1 MKLSVIIPYHEPLE
15 LTLQLL
21 DVLIP
26 QLTEECELCIV
37 DDDVNT
43 YKLDEYKSD
52 RVKIIHHKVN
62 SGAAGKPR
70 NTGID
75 NTTGEYISFIDS
87 DDMVSDSYISKIL
100 EKINTSEFDYCFY
113 SWKFIG
119 ETDKEVIIKD
129 KPPQWNCGVVN
140 CIYKRETIGNE
151 RFNEAM
157 KYAEDYDFNV
167 RARKGK
173 KENILDIIYFYRNGR
188 KDSLSW
194 KRKYMKQ

>member
-1 MKLSVIIPYHEPLE
+1 MKLSIIIPYHEPLD

-26 QLTEECELCIV
+26 QLTNECELCIV

-52 RVKIIHHKVN
+52 RVKVIHHEAN

-87 DDMVSDSYISKIL
+87 DDMISTDFVSKIIN
-100 EKINTSEFDYCFY
+100 KINTSPFDYCFY
-113 SWKFIG
+113 SWKFNGIKKN
-119 ETDKEVIIKD
+119 DVIIED
-129 KPPQWNCGVVN
+129 MPPWWNCGVVN
-140 CIYKRETIGNE
+140 CVYKREIIGNE
-151 RFNEAM
+151 RFNEEM
-157 KYAEDYDFNV
+157 KTAEDYDFNIRV
-167 RARKGK
+167 RKGK
-173 KENILDIIYFYRNGR
+173 KENIPDIIYFYKDNR
-188 KDSLSW
+188 KGSLTN
-194 KRKYMKQ
+194 